1 MSGPQFVQT
10 AWAVQRH
17 SRATRAEVKAFQDAH
32 LRRLVL
38 HAYENVPY
46 YRKLFDRNRLH
57 PRHIRGTVDLDLI
70 PISSKQAMRER
81 PSQELLDRTV
91 DQGRLL
97 TVCTSGSTGEPF
109 TIRRTW
115 LEQAFKVLFQT
126 RCQQSFGL
134 RLPERVMK
142 VGRGRGYDPKD
153 TKLVGRL
160 LQAAGFHPTLKID
173 GLVQP
178 PEEVVRQLET
188 FRPHLL
194 VALPSILSL
203 TADYLLAQGRRDIRP
218 RIVSVGGEV
227 LTPLMRCRLTQAFGV
242 EPVQT
247 YASHEFPL
255 MGWEC
260 GVSGELHTCDDGVIV
275 EVMRDG
281 RPAAAGEEG
290 EVVVTNLH
298 AYAMPFIRYR
308 LADVVTRGSDQCA
321 CGQPFST
328 IRAIQGRMNDYFSL
342 PDGRRMH
349 PYRIL
354 ERLLPEDDIWIRQY
368 QLLQDRPD
376 RIVMQVVPS
385 RPPTPELQERV
396 ARAISPLLGPGIE
409 FQVRIVEAIPLGSGG
424 KYRHSRSLVASMY
437 EPSRV

>member
-1 MSGPQFVQT
+1 MSGPQFVRT
-10 AWAVQRH
+10 AWAVRRH
-17 SRATRAEVKAFQDAH
+17 PRASRAEVKAFQDAH

-57 PRHIRGTVDLDLI
+57 PRHIRGTSDLDLI

-81 PSQELLDRTV
+81 PDQERLDRTV
-91 DQGRLL
+91 DQRRLL

-109 TIRRTW
+109 MVRRTW
-115 LEQAFKVLFQT
+115 LEQAFRVLFWE
-126 RCQQSFGL
+126 RCQRSFGL
-134 RLPERVMK
+134 RLPERIMN
-142 VGRGRGYDPKD
+142 VGRGRRGDPKD

-160 LQAAGFHPTLKID
+160 LRAAGIHPTLSID
-173 GLVQP
+173 GIVQP
-178 PEEVVRQLET
+178 PEEVVRRLET
-188 FRPHLL
+188 FRPHLIG
-194 VALPSILSL
+194 ALPSILCL
-203 TADYLLAQGRRDIRP
+203 TADYLLAQGRQDIRP
-218 RIVSVGGEV
+218 RILSVGGEV
-227 LTPLMRCRLTQAFGV
+227 LTPLMRRRLTQAFGV
-242 EPVQT
+242 APVQT

-260 GVSGELHTCDDGVIV
+260 GVSGELHTCDDGVIL
-275 EVMRDG
+275 EVLRDG
-281 RPAAAGEEG
+281 QPAAAGEEG

-308 LADVVTRGSDQCA
+308 LADLVTRGSDQCA

-342 PDGRRMH
+342 PDGRRLH

-354 ERLLPEDDIWIRQY
+354 EKLLPEGDAWIRQY

-376 RIVMQVVPS
+376 RIVMQIVPS
-385 RPPTPELQERV
+385 RPVTPELQERM
-396 ARAISPLLGPGIE
+396 ARAISPLLGAGIE
-409 FQVRIVEAIPLGSGG
+409 FQVHIVEAIPLERSG
-424 KYRHSRSLVASMY
+424 KYRHSRSLVASIY
-437 EPSRV
+437 EESRV

>member
-1 MSGPQFVQT
+1 MSDPQFVRT
-10 AWAVQRH
+10 ALAIRRH
-17 SRATRAEVKAFQDAH
+17 PRASRAEVKAFQDAH

-57 PRHIRGTVDLDLI
+57 PRHIRGTADLDLI
-70 PISSKQAMRER
+70 PISSKQDMRER
-81 PSQELLDRTV
+81 PAHQLLDRTV

-109 TIRRTW
+109 TVRRTW
-115 LEQAFKVLFQT
+115 LEQAFKVLLQQ
-126 RCQQSFGL
+126 RCWQAFGL
-134 RLPERVMK
+134 RLPERIMK
-142 VGRGRGYDPKD
+142 VGRGRSPDSKD
-153 TKLVGRL
+153 AKLVGRL
-160 LQAAGFHPTLKID
+160 LQAAGIHPTLSID
-173 GLVQP
+173 GIVQP
-178 PEEVVRQLET
+178 PEEVVRRLET

-194 VALPSILSL
+194 VALPSILCI
-203 TADYLLAQGRRDIRP
+203 TADHLLAHGRQDIRP
-218 RIVSVGGEV
+218 RILSVGGEV
-227 LTPLMRCRLTQAFGV
+227 LTPLMRRRLTQAFGV

-255 MGWEC
+255 MAWEC

-275 EVMRDG
+275 EVLRDG
-281 RPAAAGEEG
+281 RPASAGEEG

-308 LADVVTRGSDQCA
+308 LADLVTRGSDQCA

-342 PDGRRMH
+342 PDGRRLH

-354 ERLLPEDDIWIRQY
+354 ERLLPEGDAWIRQF

-385 RPPTPELQERV
+385 QPPTPELRERI
-396 ARAISPLLGPGIE
+396 ARAISPLLGAGIE
-409 FQVRIVEAIPLGSGG
+409 FQVRIVETIPLERSG
-424 KYRHSRSLVASMY
+424 KYRHSRSLVSSVY
-437 EPSRV
+437 EESRV

>member
-1 MSGPQFVQT
+1 MTTPQFFRT
-10 AWAVQRH
+10 AWAIRRH
-17 SRATRAEVKAFQDAH
+17 PRATRAEVKAFQDAH

-81 PSQELLDRTV
+81 PAHELLDRTV
-91 DQGRLL
+91 DQRKLL

-109 TIRRTW
+109 MVRRTW
-115 LEQAFKVLFQT
+115 LEQAFRVLFQQ
-126 RCQQSFGL
+126 RCRESFGL
-134 RLPERVMK
+134 RLPERIMK
-142 VGRGRGYDPKD
+142 VGRGRSYDPKD

-160 LQAAGFHPTLKID
+160 LGAAGIHPTLNID
-173 GLVQP
+173 GIVQP
-178 PEEVVRQLET
+178 PEEVVRRLET

-194 VALPSILSL
+194 VGQPSILCI
-203 TADYLLAQGRRDIRP
+203 TADYLLAHERQDIRP
-218 RIVSVGGEV
+218 RILSVGGEV
-227 LTPLMRCRLTQAFGV
+227 LTPLMRHRLTQAFGV

-255 MGWEC
+255 IGWEC

-298 AYAMPFIRYR
+298 AYAMPLIRYR
-308 LADVVTRGSDQCA
+308 LADLVTRGSDQCA

-342 PDGRRMH
+342 PDGRRLH

-354 ERLLPEDDIWIRQY
+354 ERLLSEGDAWIRQY

-376 RIVMQVVPS
+376 RIVMQVVPA
-385 RPPTPELQERV
+385 RPATPELRERIT
-396 ARAISPLLGPGIE
+396 RAISPLLGAGIE
-409 FQVRIVEAIPLGSGG
+409 FQVSIVEAIPLERSG

-437 EPSRV
+437 EESRV

>member
-1 MSGPQFVQT
+1 MSGPQFVRT

-17 SRATRAEVKAFQDAH
+17 SQATRAQVKAFQDAH

-46 YRKLFDRNRLH
+46 YRRLFDRNRLH

-81 PSQELLDRTV
+81 PVHELLDRTV
-91 DQGRLL
+91 DQRKLL

-109 TIRRTW
+109 TIRRTR
-115 LEQAFKVLFQT
+115 LEQAFNVLFQM
-126 RCQQSFGL
+126 RSQQSFGL
-134 RLPERVMK
+134 RLPDRVMK
-142 VGRGRGYDPKD
+142 VGRGRGYDLK
-153 TKLVGRL
+153 
-160 LQAAGFHPTLKID
+160 AGISPTLSID

-178 PEEVVRQLET
+178 PEEVVRRLET

-194 VALPSILSL
+194 VALPSILCL
-203 TADYLLAQGRRDIRP
+203 TADYLIAQGRRDIRP
-218 RIVSVGGEV
+218 RVVCVGGEV
-227 LTPLMRCRLTQAFGV
+227 LTPLMRSRLTQAFGV

-321 CGQPFST
+321 CGRPFST

-385 RPPTPELQERV
+385 RPPTAELQARV
-396 ARAISPLLGPGIE
+396 ARAVSPLLGPGIE
-409 FQVRIVEAIPLGSGG
+409 FQVRIVEAIPLQNP
-424 KYRHSRSLVASMY
+424 V
-437 EPSRV
+437 

>member
-1 MSGPQFVQT
+1 MSGPQFLRT

-17 SRATRAEVKAFQDAH
+17 SRATRAQVKAFQDAH

-46 YRKLFDRNRLH
+46 YRRLFDRNRLH

-81 PSQELLDRTV
+81 PVNELLDRTV
-91 DQGRLL
+91 DQRKLL
-97 TVCTSGSTGEPF
+97 TVCTSGATGEPF

-115 LEQAFKVLFQT
+115 LEQAFNGLFQM
-126 RCQQSFGL
+126 RSQQSFGL
-134 RLPERVMK
+134 RLSERVMK
-142 VGRGRGYDPKD
+142 VGRG
-153 TKLVGRL
+153 
-160 LQAAGFHPTLKID
+160 

-178 PEEVVRQLET
+178 PEEVVRQLES

-194 VALPSILSL
+194 VALPSILCL
-203 TADYLLAQGRRDIRP
+203 TADYLIAHGRRDIRP
-218 RIVSVGGEV
+218 RILCVGGEV
-227 LTPLMRCRLTQAFGV
+227 LTPLMRSRLTQAFGV

-260 GVSGELHTCDDGVIV
+260 GVSGEMHTCDDGVIV

-354 ERLLPEDDIWIRQY
+354 ERLLLEDDIWIRQY

-385 RPPTPELQERV
+385 RPPTAELQARV
-396 ARAISPLLGPGIE
+396 TRAISPLLGPGIE
-409 FQVRIVEAIPLGSGG
+409 FQVRIVEAIPLQNP
-424 KYRHSRSLVASMY
+424 V
-437 EPSRV
+437 

>member
-1 MSGPQFVQT
+1 MSGPQFLRT
-10 AWAVQRH
+10 AWAVRRH
-17 SRATRAEVKAFQDAH
+17 PRASRAEVKAFQDAH

-46 YRKLFDRNRLH
+46 YRELFDRNRLH
-57 PRHIRGTVDLDLI
+57 PRHIRGTADLDLI

-81 PSQELLDRTV
+81 PAHQLLDRTV

-115 LEQAFKVLFQT
+115 LEQAFNVLYWQ
-126 RCQQSFGL
+126 RCQRSFGL
-134 RLPERVMK
+134 RLHERIMN
-142 VGRGRGYDPKD
+142 VGRGRSGDPKD

-160 LQAAGFHPTLKID
+160 IRAAGIHPTLSID
-173 GLVQP
+173 GIVQP
-178 PEEVVRQLET
+178 PEEVVRGLET

-194 VALPSILSL
+194 GALPSILCL
-203 TADYLLAQGRRDIRP
+203 TADYLLAQGRQDIRP
-218 RIVSVGGEV
+218 RILAVGGEV
-227 LTPLMRCRLTQAFGV
+227 LTPLMRRRLTQAFGV

-247 YASHEFPL
+247 YASHEFPF

-260 GVSGELHTCDDGVIV
+260 GVSGELHTCDDGVIL

-308 LADVVTRGSDQCA
+308 LADLVTRGSDQCA

-342 PDGRRMH
+342 PDGRRLH

-354 ERLLPEDDIWIRQY
+354 ERLLPEGDVWIRQY
-368 QLLQDRPD
+368 QLLQDRAD

-385 RPPTPELQERV
+385 RPVTPELQERL
-396 ARAISPLLGPGIE
+396 ARAISPLLGAGVE
-409 FQVRIVEAIPLGSGG
+409 FQLRIVEAIPLERSG

-437 EPSRV
+437 EESRV

>member
-1 MSGPQFVQT
+1 MSGPQFVRT

-17 SRATRAEVKAFQDAH
+17 SQATRAQVKAFQDAH

-46 YRKLFDRNRLH
+46 YRRLFDRNRLH

-70 PISSKQAMRER
+70 PISSKPAMRER
-81 PSQELLDRTV
+81 PVHELLDRTV
-91 DQGRLL
+91 DQRKLL

-109 TIRRTW
+109 TIRRTR
-115 LEQAFKVLFQT
+115 LEQAFNVLFQM
-126 RCQQSFGL
+126 RSQQSFGL
-134 RLPERVMK
+134 RLPDRVMK
-142 VGRGRGYDPKD
+142 VGRGRGYDLK
-153 TKLVGRL
+153 
-160 LQAAGFHPTLKID
+160 AGISPTLSID

-178 PEEVVRQLET
+178 PEEVVRRLET
-188 FRPHLL
+188 FRPDLL
-194 VALPSILSL
+194 VAQPSILCI
-203 TADYLLAQGRRDIRP
+203 TADYLLAHGRQDIRP
-218 RIVSVGGEV
+218 RILSVGGEV
-227 LTPLMRCRLTQAFGV
+227 LTPLMRRRLTQAFGV

-255 MGWEC
+255 MAWEC

-298 AYAMPFIRYR
+298 AYAMPLIRYR
-308 LADVVTRGSDQCA
+308 LADLVTRGSDQCA

-342 PDGRRMH
+342 PDGRRVH

-354 ERLLPEDDIWIRQY
+354 ERLLPEGDAWIRQF

-376 RIVMQVVPS
+376 RIVMQVVPA
-385 RPPTPELQERV
+385 RPATPELRERI
-396 ARAISPLLGPGIE
+396 AQSIAPLLGAGIE
-409 FQVRIVEAIPLGSGG
+409 FQVCIVEAIPPERSG

-437 EPSRV
+437 EQSPL

>member
-1 MSGPQFVQT
+1 MSGPQFVRT
-10 AWAVQRH
+10 ALAVRRH
-17 SRATRAEVKAFQDAH
+17 PRASRAEVKAFQDAH

-46 YRKLFDRNRLH
+46 YRELFDRNRLH
-57 PRHIRGTVDLDLI
+57 PRHIRGTADLDLI

-81 PSQELLDRTV
+81 PAHQLLDRTV
-91 DQGRLL
+91 DPSRLL

-109 TIRRTW
+109 MIRRTW
-115 LEQAFKVLFQT
+115 LEQAFNVLYRQ
-126 RCQQSFGL
+126 RCYRSFGL
-134 RLPERVMK
+134 RLHERIMA
-142 VGRGRGYDPKD
+142 VGRGRGHDPKD

-160 LQAAGFHPTLKID
+160 VRAAGIHPKISID
-173 GLVQP
+173 GVVHP
-178 PEEVVRQLET
+178 PEEVVRRFET

-194 VALPSILSL
+194 VALPSILCL
-203 TADYLLAQGRRDIRP
+203 TADYLLAQGRQDIRP
-218 RIVSVGGEV
+218 RILDVGGEV
-227 LTPLMRCRLTQAFGV
+227 LTPLMRRRLTQAFGV

-255 MGWEC
+255 MGWQC
-260 GVSGELHTCDDGVIV
+260 GVSGELHTCDDGVIL
-275 EVMRDG
+275 EVLRDG
-281 RPAAAGEEG
+281 RPAAPGEEG

-308 LADVVTRGSDQCA
+308 LADLVTRGSEQCA

-342 PDGRRMH
+342 PDGRRLH

-354 ERLLPEDDIWIRQY
+354 ERLLPEGDVWIRQY

-385 RPPTPELQERV
+385 RPVTPELQERL
-396 ARAISPLLGPGIE
+396 AGAISPLLGAGVE
-409 FQVRIVEAIPLGSGG
+409 FQLRIVEAIAFERSG

-437 EPSRV
+437 EESRV

>member
-1 MSGPQFVQT
+1 MSGPQFVRT
-10 AWAVQRH
+10 ALAVRRH
-17 SRATRAEVKAFQDAH
+17 PRASRAEVQAFQDAH

-57 PRHIRGTVDLDLI
+57 PRHIRGTADLDLI

-81 PSQELLDRTV
+81 PAHELLDRTV
-91 DQGRLL
+91 DQSRLL

-109 TIRRTW
+109 MIRRTW
-115 LEQAFKVLFQT
+115 LEQSFNVLFRQ
-126 RCQQSFGL
+126 RCLRSFGL
-134 RLPERVMK
+134 RLSERIMA
-142 VGRGRGYDPKD
+142 VGRGRGHDPKG

-160 LQAAGFHPTLKID
+160 MRGAGIHPTLRID
-173 GLVQP
+173 GVVHP
-178 PEEVVRQLET
+178 PEEVVRRLET

-194 VALPSILSL
+194 LALPSILCL
-203 TADYLLAQGRRDIRP
+203 TADYLLAQGRQDIRP
-218 RIVSVGGEV
+218 RILSVGGEV
-227 LTPLMRCRLTQAFGV
+227 LTPLMRRRLTQAFGV

-260 GVSGELHTCDDGVIV
+260 GVSHELHTCDDGVIF
-275 EVMRDG
+275 EVLRDG

-298 AYAMPFIRYR
+298 AYAMPLIRYR
-308 LADVVTRGSDQCA
+308 LADLVTRGSDQCV

-328 IRAIQGRMNDYFSL
+328 IRAIQGRMNDYFLL
-342 PDGRRMH
+342 PDGRRLH

-354 ERLLPEDDIWIRQY
+354 ERLLPEGDVWIRQY

-385 RPPTPELQERV
+385 RPVTPELQERI
-396 ARAISPLLGPGIE
+396 ARAVSPLLGAGVE
-409 FQVRIVEAIPLGSGG
+409 FQFSIVEAIPFEHSG

-437 EPSRV
+437 EESRV

>member
-1 MSGPQFVQT
+1 MSGPRFVRT

-17 SRATRAEVKAFQDAH
+17 SRATRAQVKAFQDAH

-46 YRKLFDRNRLH
+46 YRRLFDRNRLH

-81 PSQELLDRTV
+81 PVYELLDRTL
-91 DQGRLL
+91 DQRKLL

-109 TIRRTW
+109 AIRRTW
-115 LEQAFKVLFQT
+115 LEQAFNVLFQM
-126 RCQQSFGL
+126 RSQHSFGL
-134 RLPERVMK
+134 RLSERVMK
-142 VGRGRGYDPKD
+142 VGRG
-153 TKLVGRL
+153 
-160 LQAAGFHPTLKID
+160 

-194 VALPSILSL
+194 VALPSILCL
-203 TADYLLAQGRRDIRP
+203 TADYLIAQGRRDIRP
-218 RIVSVGGEV
+218 RILCVGGEV
-227 LTPLMRCRLTQAFGV
+227 LTPLMRSRLTQAFGV

-385 RPPTPELQERV
+385 RPPTAELQARV

-409 FQVRIVEAIPLGSGG
+409 FQVRIVEAIPLQN
-424 KYRHSRSLVASMY
+424 
-437 EPSRV
+437 RV

>member
-1 MSGPQFVQT
+1 MSGPQFLRT
-10 AWAVQRH
+10 AWAVRRH
-17 SRATRAEVKAFQDAH
+17 PRASRAEVKAFQDAH

-46 YRKLFDRNRLH
+46 YRELFDRNRLH
-57 PRHIRGTVDLDLI
+57 PRHIRGTADLDLI

-81 PSQELLDRTV
+81 PAHQLLDRTV

-115 LEQAFKVLFQT
+115 LEQAFNVLYWQ
-126 RCQQSFGL
+126 RCQRSFGL
-134 RLPERVMK
+134 RLHERIMN
-142 VGRGRGYDPKD
+142 VGRGRSADPKD

-160 LQAAGFHPTLKID
+160 MRAAGIHPTLSID
-173 GLVQP
+173 GIVQP
-178 PEEVVRQLET
+178 PEEVVRRLET

-194 VALPSILSL
+194 GALPSILCL
-203 TADYLLAQGRRDIRP
+203 TADYLLAQGRQDIRP
-218 RIVSVGGEV
+218 RILAVGGEV
-227 LTPLMRCRLTQAFGV
+227 LTPLMRRRLTQAFGV

-247 YASHEFPL
+247 YASHEFPF

-260 GVSGELHTCDDGVIV
+260 GVSGELHTCDDGVIL

-308 LADVVTRGSDQCA
+308 LADLVTRGSDQCA

-342 PDGRRMH
+342 PDGRRVH

-354 ERLLPEDDIWIRQY
+354 ERLLPEGDVWIRQY
-368 QLLQDRPD
+368 QLLQDRAD

-385 RPPTPELQERV
+385 QPVTPELQERI
-396 ARAISPLLGPGIE
+396 ARSISPLLGAGVE
-409 FQVRIVEAIPLGSGG
+409 FQLRIVEAIPLERSG

-437 EPSRV
+437 EESRV

>member
-1 MSGPQFVQT
+1 MSGPQFVRT

-17 SRATRAEVKAFQDAH
+17 SRATRAQVKAFQDAH

-46 YRKLFDRNRLH
+46 YRRLFDRNRLH

-70 PISSKQAMRER
+70 PIGSKQAMRER
-81 PSQELLDRTV
+81 PVHELLDRTV
-91 DQGRLL
+91 DQRKLL

-115 LEQAFKVLFQT
+115 PEQAFKVLFQM
-126 RCQQSFGL
+126 RSRQSFGL
-134 RLPERVMK
+134 RLPDRIMK
-142 VGRGRGYDPKD
+142 VGRGPGYGPKD

-160 LQAAGFHPTLKID
+160 RQAAGINPTLSID

-188 FRPHLL
+188 FRPHLI
-194 VALPSILSL
+194 VALPSILCL
-203 TADYLLAQGRRDIRP
+203 TADYLIAQGRRDIRP
-218 RIVSVGGEV
+218 RILCVGGEV
-227 LTPLMRCRLTQAFGV
+227 LTPLMRSRLTQAFGV

-260 GVSGELHTCDDGVIV
+260 GVSGEIHTCDDGVIV

-385 RPPTPELQERV
+385 RPPTAELQARV

-409 FQVRIVEAIPLGSGG
+409 FQVRIVEAIPLQN
-424 KYRHSRSLVASMY
+424 
-437 EPSRV
+437 RV

>member
-1 MSGPQFVQT
+1 MSGPQFVRT

-17 SRATRAEVKAFQDAH
+17 SRATRAQVKAFQDAH

-38 HAYENVPY
+38 HAYESVPY
-46 YRKLFDRNRLH
+46 YRRLFDRNRLH

-70 PISSKQAMRER
+70 PISSKQDMRER
-81 PSQELLDRTV
+81 PVHELLDRTV
-91 DQGRLL
+91 DQRKLL
-97 TVCTSGSTGEPF
+97 TVCTSGTTGEPF

-115 LEQAFKVLFQT
+115 LEQAFNVLFQM
-126 RCQQSFGL
+126 RSQQSFGL
-134 RLPERVMK
+134 RLPDRVMK
-142 VGRGRGYDPKD
+142 VGRGRGYVLK
-153 TKLVGRL
+153 
-160 LQAAGFHPTLKID
+160 AGINPTLNID

-178 PEEVVRQLET
+178 PEEVVRRLET

-194 VALPSILSL
+194 VALPSILCL
-203 TADYLLAQGRRDIRP
+203 TADYLIAQGRRDIRP
-218 RIVSVGGEV
+218 RIVCVGGEV
-227 LTPLMRCRLTQAFGV
+227 LTPLMRSRLTQAFGV

-385 RPPTPELQERV
+385 RPPTAELQARV
-396 ARAISPLLGPGIE
+396 ARAVSPLLGPGIE
-409 FQVRIVEAIPLGSGG
+409 FQVRIVEAIPLQNP
-424 KYRHSRSLVASMY
+424 V
-437 EPSRV
+437 

>member
-1 MSGPQFVQT
+1 MSGPQFVRT

-17 SRATRAEVKAFQDAH
+17 SQATRAQVKAFQDAH

-46 YRKLFDRNRLH
+46 YRRLFDRNRLH

-81 PSQELLDRTV
+81 PVHELLDRTV
-91 DQGRLL
+91 DQRKLL

-109 TIRRTW
+109 TIRRTR
-115 LEQAFKVLFQT
+115 LEQAFNVLFQM
-126 RCQQSFGL
+126 RSQQSFGL
-134 RLPERVMK
+134 RLPDRVMK
-142 VGRGRGYDPKD
+142 VGRGRGYDLK
-153 TKLVGRL
+153 
-160 LQAAGFHPTLKID
+160 AGISPTLSID

-178 PEEVVRQLET
+178 PEEVVRRLET

-194 VALPSILSL
+194 VALPSILCL
-203 TADYLLAQGRRDIRP
+203 TADYLIAQGRRDIRP
-218 RIVSVGGEV
+218 RVVCVGGEV
-227 LTPLMRCRLTQAFGV
+227 LTPLMRSRLTQAFGV

-260 GVSGELHTCDDGVIV
+260 GVSGELHACDDGVIV

-321 CGQPFST
+321 CGRPFST

-385 RPPTPELQERV
+385 RPPTAELQARV
-396 ARAISPLLGPGIE
+396 ARAVSPLLGPGIE
-409 FQVRIVEAIPLGSGG
+409 FQVRIVEAIPLQNP
-424 KYRHSRSLVASMY
+424 V
-437 EPSRV
+437 

>member
-1 MSGPQFVQT
+1 MSGPRFVRT

-17 SRATRAEVKAFQDAH
+17 SRATRAQVKAFQDAH

-38 HAYENVPY
+38 HAYENVTY
-46 YRKLFDRNRLH
+46 YRRLFDRNRLH

-81 PSQELLDRTV
+81 PVYELLDRTL
-91 DQGRLL
+91 DQRKLL

-109 TIRRTW
+109 AIRRTW
-115 LEQAFKVLFQT
+115 LEQAFNVLFQM
-126 RCQQSFGL
+126 RSQHSFGL
-134 RLPERVMK
+134 RLSERVMK
-142 VGRGRGYDPKD
+142 VGRG
-153 TKLVGRL
+153 
-160 LQAAGFHPTLKID
+160 

-194 VALPSILSL
+194 VALPSILCL
-203 TADYLLAQGRRDIRP
+203 TADYLIAQGRRDIRP
-218 RIVSVGGEV
+218 RILCVGGEV
-227 LTPLMRCRLTQAFGV
+227 LTPLMRSRLTQAFGV

-385 RPPTPELQERV
+385 RPPTAELQARV
-396 ARAISPLLGPGIE
+396 TRAVSPLLGPGIE
-409 FQVRIVEAIPLGSGG
+409 FQVRIVEAIPLQN
-424 KYRHSRSLVASMY
+424 
-437 EPSRV
+437 RV

>member
-1 MSGPQFVQT
+1 MSGPQFVRT

-17 SRATRAEVKAFQDAH
+17 SRATRAEVKAFQDAQ

-46 YRKLFDRNRLH
+46 YRRLFDRNRLH

-81 PSQELLDRTV
+81 PVYELLDRTL
-91 DQGRLL
+91 DQRKLL

-109 TIRRTW
+109 AIRRTW
-115 LEQAFKVLFQT
+115 LEQAFNVLFQM
-126 RCQQSFGL
+126 RSQHSFGL
-134 RLPERVMK
+134 RLSERVMK
-142 VGRGRGYDPKD
+142 VGRG
-153 TKLVGRL
+153 
-160 LQAAGFHPTLKID
+160 

-194 VALPSILSL
+194 VALPSILCL
-203 TADYLLAQGRRDIRP
+203 TADYLIAQGRRDIRP
-218 RIVSVGGEV
+218 RILCVGGEV
-227 LTPLMRCRLTQAFGV
+227 LTPLMRSRLTQAFGV

-385 RPPTPELQERV
+385 RPPTAELQARV
-396 ARAISPLLGPGIE
+396 TRAVSPLLGPGIE
-409 FQVRIVEAIPLGSGG
+409 FQVRIVEAIPLQN
-424 KYRHSRSLVASMY
+424 
-437 EPSRV
+437 RV

>member
-1 MSGPQFVQT
+1 MSAPQFFRT
-10 AWAVQRH
+10 AWAIRH
-17 SRATRAEVKAFQDAH
+17 HPRATRAEVKAFQDAH

-38 HAYENVPY
+38 HAYDNVPY

-81 PSQELLDRTV
+81 PAHELLDRTV
-91 DQGRLL
+91 DQRKLL

-109 TIRRTW
+109 MVRRTW
-115 LEQAFKVLFQT
+115 LEQAFRVLFQQ
-126 RCQQSFGL
+126 RCRESFGL
-134 RLPERVMK
+134 RLPERIMK
-142 VGRGRGYDPKD
+142 VGRGRSYDPKD

-160 LQAAGFHPTLKID
+160 LGAAGIHPTLSID
-173 GLVQP
+173 GIVHP
-178 PEEVVRQLET
+178 PEEVVRRLET

-194 VALPSILSL
+194 VAQPSILCL
-203 TADYLLAQGRRDIRP
+203 TADYLLAQGRQDIRP
-218 RIVSVGGEV
+218 RILSVGGEV
-227 LTPLMRCRLTQAFGV
+227 LTPLMRHRLTQAFGV

-255 MGWEC
+255 IGWEC

-281 RPAAAGEEG
+281 RPAATGEEG

-298 AYAMPFIRYR
+298 AYAMPLIRYR
-308 LADVVTRGSDQCA
+308 LADLVTRGSDQCA

-342 PDGRRMH
+342 PDGRRLH

-354 ERLLPEDDIWIRQY
+354 ERLLSEGDAWIRQY

-376 RIVMQVVPS
+376 RIVMQVVPA
-385 RPPTPELQERV
+385 RPATPELRERIT
-396 ARAISPLLGPGIE
+396 RAISPLLGAGIE
-409 FQVRIVEAIPLGSGG
+409 FQVSIVEVIPLERSG

-437 EPSRV
+437 EESRV

>member
-1 MSGPQFVQT
+1 MSGPQFLRT
-10 AWAVQRH
+10 AWAVRRH
-17 SRATRAEVKAFQDAH
+17 PRASRAEVKAFQDAH

-46 YRKLFDRNRLH
+46 YRELFDRNRLH
-57 PRHIRGTVDLDLI
+57 PRHIRGTADLDLI

-81 PSQELLDRTV
+81 PAHQLLDRTV

-115 LEQAFKVLFQT
+115 LEQAFNVLYWQ
-126 RCQQSFGL
+126 RCQRSFGL
-134 RLPERVMK
+134 RLHERIMN
-142 VGRGRGYDPKD
+142 VGRGRSGDPKD

-160 LQAAGFHPTLKID
+160 IRAAGIHPTLSID
-173 GLVQP
+173 GIVQP
-178 PEEVVRQLET
+178 PEEVVRGLET

-194 VALPSILSL
+194 GALPSILCL
-203 TADYLLAQGRRDIRP
+203 TADYLLAQGRQDIRP
-218 RIVSVGGEV
+218 RILTVGGEV
-227 LTPLMRCRLTQAFGV
+227 LTPLMRRRLTQAFGV

-247 YASHEFPL
+247 YASHEFPF

-260 GVSGELHTCDDGVIV
+260 GVSGELHTCDDGVIL
-275 EVMRDG
+275 EVVRDG

-308 LADVVTRGSDQCA
+308 LADLVTRGSDQCA

-342 PDGRRMH
+342 PDGRRLH

-354 ERLLPEDDIWIRQY
+354 ERLLPEGDVWIRQY
-368 QLLQDRPD
+368 QLLQDRAD

-385 RPPTPELQERV
+385 RPVTPELQERL
-396 ARAISPLLGPGIE
+396 ARSISPLLGAGVE
-409 FQVRIVEAIPLGSGG
+409 FQLRIVEAIPLERSG

-437 EPSRV
+437 EESRV

>member
-1 MSGPQFVQT
+1 MSGPQFLRT

-17 SRATRAEVKAFQDAH
+17 SRATRAQVKAFQDAH

-46 YRKLFDRNRLH
+46 YRRLFDRNRLH

-70 PISSKQAMRER
+70 PISSKPAMRER
-81 PSQELLDRTV
+81 PVHELLDRTV
-91 DQGRLL
+91 DQRKLL
-97 TVCTSGSTGEPF
+97 TVCTSGTTGEPF
-109 TIRRTW
+109 PARRTW
-115 LEQAFKVLFQT
+115 LEQAFNVLFQM
-126 RCQQSFGL
+126 RSQQAFGL
-134 RLPERVMK
+134 RFPGRVMK
-142 VGRGRGYDPKD
+142 VGRGG
-153 TKLVGRL
+153 L
-160 LQAAGFHPTLKID
+160 L
-173 GLVQP
+173 QP
-178 PEEVVRQLET
+178 PEEVVRRLEM

-194 VALPSILSL
+194 VALPSILCL
-203 TADYLLAQGRRDIRP
+203 TADYLIAQGRRDIRP
-218 RIVSVGGEV
+218 RIVCVGGEV
-227 LTPLMRCRLTQAFGV
+227 LTPLMRSRLTQAFGV

-247 YASHEFPL
+247 YASQEFPL

-275 EVMRDG
+275 EVMREG

-321 CGQPFST
+321 CGRPFST

-385 RPPTPELQERV
+385 RPPTAELQARV

-409 FQVRIVEAIPLGSGG
+409 FQVRIVEAIPLQNP
-424 KYRHSRSLVASMY
+424 V
-437 EPSRV
+437 